1 MKLTVPRDT
10 LAALVSWATAAA
22 SIGQPDGITPILAGI
37 MLTADA
43 TGNLTIARY
52 GHEASASVRAD
63 AEVGEPGRVLLPA
76 RMLDKVAAALPAGT
90 PVELAFDGTRVTLD
104 AGGAQFA
111 LLALPPAEYPAL
123 PAEPPEFAAEFGADH
138 LAAAAGI
145 AATATAS
152 PADALPALTG
162 VRVELDGNGT
172 ATLAATD
179 RYRLAVATCPY
190 TRGTAE
196 PGAALIPA
204 RELLAAL
211 RHPAAATVRLAI
223 TPNVASLASDGRHV
237 TIRQLDHDKFPAIA
251 HHIAEAG
258 KGTTATAV
266 AEVAALAAAVKRAAV
281 VAAKDT
287 PARFRFTAEGGGGA
301 RIESGTGDEATHAA
315 TVPLKLDGDPIDI
328 AFRPGYLLD
337 GLAAVAATGSAE
349 VRIAMST
356 PKKPALITPAKADR
370 PGGCTYVLMP
380 VRAAG

>member
-22 SIGQPDGITPILAGI
+22 SIGMPDGITPILAGI

-43 TGNLTIARY
+43 TGKLTIARFGY
-52 GHEASASVRAD
+52 EASASVRAD

-76 RMLDKVAAALPAGT
+76 RMLDKVAAALPGGT
-90 PVELAFDGTRVTLD
+90 SVEVAFDGTRVTLD

-111 LLALPPAEYPAL
+111 LLALPPGEYPAI
-123 PAEPPEFAAEFGADH
+123 PAEPAEFAAEFGADY
-138 LAAAAGI
+138 LAAAVGI

-190 TRGTAE
+190 TSGLAE

-211 RHPAAATVRLAI
+211 KHPAATVRLAI
-223 TPNVASLASDGRHV
+223 TPNVASLASDRRHV
-237 TIRQLDHDKFPAIA
+237 TIRQLDHDKFPVTAN
-251 HHIAEAG
+251 HVAEAG

-266 AEVAALAAAVKRAAV
+266 AEVAALVAAVKRAAV

-287 PARFRFTAEGGGGA
+287 PARFRFTAEGGGCV

-337 GLAAVAATGSAE
+337 GLAAVAATGSAQ

-356 PKKPALITPAKADR
+356 PKKPALITPADDNR
-370 PGGCTYVLMP
+370 RGGCTYVLMP

>member
-1 MKLTVPRDT
+1 MKLTMPRDT
-10 LAALVSWATAAA
+10 LAAMTSWATAAA
-22 SIGQPDGITPILAGI
+22 SLGMPDGMKPILAGI

-43 TGNLTIARY
+43 GHLTAARFGY
-52 GHEASASVRAD
+52 EASASVRAD

-76 RMLDKVAAALPAGT
+76 RMLATVAAALPAGT
-90 PVELAFDGTRVTLD
+90 SVEVAFDGTRVTLD

-111 LLALPPAEYPAL
+111 LLALPPGEYPAL
-123 PAEPPEFAAEFGADH
+123 PAEPPEFAAEFGADY
-138 LAAAAGI
+138 LAAAVGI

-152 PADALPALTG
+152 PADALPVLTG
-162 VRVELDGNGT
+162 VRIELDGNGT

-190 TRGTAE
+190 TAGTAE

-211 RHPAAATVRLAI
+211 RHPDAATARLAI
-223 TPNVASLASDGRHV
+223 TPSVASLASGQRHV
-237 TIRQLDHDKFPAIA
+237 TIRQLDHDKFPALA
-251 HHIAEAG
+251 RHVAEARAG
-258 KGTTATAV
+258 ATVTAV

-287 PARFRFTAEGGGGA
+287 PARFHFTSDAA

-337 GLAAVAATGSAE
+337 GLAAVAATGSLEA
-349 VRIAMST
+349 RIAMST
-356 PKKPALITPAKADR
+356 PAKPALITPAAEWDR

-380 VRAAG
+380 VKAAG

>member
-1 MKLTVPRDT
+1 VKLTIPRDV
-10 LAALVSWATAAA
+10 LAAMTSWATAAA
-22 SIGQPDGITPILAGI
+22 SLGMPDGITPILAGI
-37 MLTADA
+37 MLTAEA
-43 TGNLTIARY
+43 NGTLTIARFGY
-52 GHEASASVRAD
+52 EASASVRAD

-76 RMLDKVAAALPAGT
+76 RLLDKVAAALPAGT
-90 PVELAFDGTRVTLD
+90 SVELAFDGTRVSLD
-104 AGGAQFA
+104 AGSAEFA
-111 LLALPPAEYPAL
+111 LLALPPGEYPAL
-123 PAEPPEFAAEFGADH
+123 PTEPAEFAAEFDPRE
-138 LAAAAGI
+138 LAAAVGI
-145 AATATAS
+145 AAMATAA

-172 ATLAATD
+172 VTLAATD

-190 TRGTAE
+190 TAGLAE

-211 RHPAAATVRLAI
+211 KHPGSAPVRLAI

-237 TIRQLDHDKFPAIA
+237 TIRQLDHDKFPTIA
-251 HHIAEAG
+251 SHITEAR
-258 KGTTATAV
+258 KGTTASAV

-287 PARFRFTAEGGGGA
+287 PARFRFTADNGGGV

-315 TVPLKLDGDPIDI
+315 TVRLRLDGDPIDI

-337 GLAAVAATGSAE
+337 GLAAVAATGSTQ

-356 PKKPALITPAKADR
+356 PNKPALITPAEGDR
-370 PGGCTYVLMP
+370 HGGCTYVLMP